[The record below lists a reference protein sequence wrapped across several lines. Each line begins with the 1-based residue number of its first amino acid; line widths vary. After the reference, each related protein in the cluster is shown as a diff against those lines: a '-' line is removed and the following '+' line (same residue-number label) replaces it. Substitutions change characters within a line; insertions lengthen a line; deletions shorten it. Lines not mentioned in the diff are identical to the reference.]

1 MTGGQPADTGTI
13 SSPDGSSK
21 FEVVHVQKPKGSSH
35 IEHIGSYSSES
46 HFREGD
52 EVSVEI
58 DSERRMLNARVH
70 SAGHLLDSAL
80 YLLGMTDLEP
90 SKGYHFPDGPYVGE
104 FLLYH

>member
-1 MTGGQPADTGTI
+1 MLTR
-13 SSPDGSSK
+13 SLLCRVS
-21 FEVVHVQKPKGSSH
+21 F
-35 IEHIGSYSSES
+35 SEG
-46 HFREGD
+46 E

-90 SKGYHFPDGPYVGE
+90 SKA
-104 FLLYH
+104 